1 MEKKILRANML
12 LLLASAIWG
21 LAFVAQKVGANYIG
35 AFTFN
40 GIRFALG
47 SLSLIP
53 VLIYFNKKSSIT
65 SEKIIMDSPLK
76 GGLIAGGVIFIGNSF
91 QQIGMSYTTAGK
103 AAFITAFYIV
113 LVPIFSIFLKRRISL
128 SNWIGVFVAL
138 TGLYLLSITESFT
151 ISVGDLLQVGGAIC
165 FAIHI
170 LLIDHYIK
178 KVDAIKLSFVQFTT
192 CSILSLVAALIFET
206 ITLNSIAQAMIPI
219 LYGGIFSVGIAY
231 TLQVVGQKNAKP
243 SHAAII
249 LSMESV
255 FATLGGFMIL
265 NENLTFR
272 ASMGCLFML
281 LGILLS
287 QFQNIRKISFSTKK
301 ISDQT

>member
-1 MEKKILRANML
+1 MEKKILRANLL

-53 VLIYFNKKSSIT
+53 VLIYFNKKSSNT
-65 SEKIIMDSPLK
+65 SDNTVLDSPLK
-76 GGLIAGGVIFIGNSF
+76 GGMIAGGVIFVGNSF

-113 LVPIFSIFLKRRISL
+113 LVPIFSIFLKRRISA

-151 ISVGDLLQVGGAIC
+151 ISVGDILQVGGAIC
-165 FAIHI
+165 FAVHI
-170 LLIDHYIK
+170 LLIDHFIK

-206 ITLNSIAQAMIPI
+206 ITLNSILQAMIPI
-219 LYGGIFSVGIAY
+219 LYGGICSVGIAY

-272 ASMGCLFML
+272 ALMGCLLML

-287 QFQNIRKISFSTKK
+287 QFQNIKKISFSTKS
-301 ISDQT
+301 IS